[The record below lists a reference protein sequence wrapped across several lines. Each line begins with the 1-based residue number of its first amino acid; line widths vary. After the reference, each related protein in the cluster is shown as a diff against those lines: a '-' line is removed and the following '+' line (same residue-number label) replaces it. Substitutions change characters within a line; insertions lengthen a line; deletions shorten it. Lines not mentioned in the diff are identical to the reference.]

1 MRAPRAER
9 AAGGFV
15 PGQAVPRLLIVDDEP
30 GIRRILGSL
39 LRSSGHDV
47 VEASGLTRARAELAG
62 GLFDLVLTDQKM
74 PDGDGLAIIAAC
86 QEADP
91 TLPVVLLTAFGTV
104 ELAVEAMRLGA
115 FDVLTK
121 PFQPEQVEAVVRR
134 ATERT
139 ALLRENALLR
149 EELHRRKG
157 DHGLI
162 GESPAM
168 LALKEMIGRVGPT
181 HATVLITGETGTGKE
196 LVARAL
202 HASSLRAEQPF
213 IEVNCAA
220 FTETLLDSQ
229 LFGHERGA
237 FTGADR
243 SRQGVFEAAHR
254 GTLFLDEAGEMSLPL
269 QAKLLRVL
277 VNGDVVRVGSTTPRK
292 VDVRILVAT
301 HRDLLDRVK
310 QGLFREDLYYRLA
323 VVPIHV
329 PPLRE
334 RRLDVPALAEH
345 LLGEVASDL
354 KMQPRRL
361 TPAALEKLS
370 GYSFPGNV
378 RELRNLIERASILA
392 RREAIGPADL
402 PDLAREDGAGVPEA
416 ADIESCLAALGERL
430 DLRDTLA
437 EVERRLV
444 SRVLASAGGVQAEAA
459 RRLGLSRS
467 DFSYKLRRLGLT
479 PARDDGV

>member
-1 MRAPRAER
+1 M
-9 AAGGFV
+9 
-15 PGQAVPRLLIVDDEP
+15 PRLLIVDDEA

-39 LRSSGHDV
+39 LRSFGHEV
-47 VEASGLTRARAELAG
+47 VEAPGLTKARAELAG
-62 GLFDLVLTDQKM
+62 GVFDLVLTDQKM
-74 PDGDGLAIIAAC
+74 QDGDGLAIIAAC
-86 QEADP
+86 REVDP
-91 TLPVVLLTAFGTV
+91 TPPVVLLTAFATV

-139 ALLRENALLR
+139 ALVRENALLR
-149 EELHRRKG
+149 EALLRRTGK
-157 DHGLI
+157 HGLI
-162 GESPAM
+162 GESPPM
-168 LALKEMIGRVGPT
+168 LALREMIARVGPT

-202 HASSLRAEQPF
+202 HASSPRAAQPL

-237 FTGADR
+237 FTGAER
-243 SRQGVFEAAHR
+243 SRQGVFEAAHH

-301 HRDLLDRVK
+301 HRDLLDRLK

-334 RRLDVPALAEH
+334 RRQDTPALAEH
-345 LLGEVASDL
+345 LLAQVAADL
-354 KMQPRRL
+354 KMPPRKL
-361 TPAALEKLS
+361 APAALEKLTR
-370 GYSFPGNV
+370 YSFPGNV

-392 RREAIGPADL
+392 RQEVIGPADL
-402 PDLAREDGAGVPEA
+402 PGLTSEDGAA
-416 ADIESCLAALGERL
+416 AGEVAGLDAWLGSLGERL
-430 DLRDTLA
+430 DLRETLA

-444 SRVLASAGGVQAEAA
+444 ARVLNEAGGVQAEAA

-467 DFSYKLRRLGLT
+467 DLSYKLRRLGLVSPRPDGE
-479 PARDDGV
+479 PADEEEV